1 MIASLFR
8 AATRIRTLELQADRD
23 TFVHHLHPL
32 VKMATTLLFLILVIS
47 FDRYQISP
55 LFPFF
60 LYPVGL
66 AILSDTKI
74 RPIAVSLLTVLPF
87 VLFISLSNIV
97 LDRQLAFTIERIP
110 ITYGMLSSISI
121 LLKTVLTV
129 SAVLLLISTTSVTV
143 LAEQLTRLKIPS
155 ILVLQLMLT
164 YRYIAVLFEE
174 ASSMVIAYT
183 LRSSRKRGVAMRDMG
198 VFLGNLLLRSMDR
211 ADRIYHAMKC
221 RGFEGKYHTGF
232 LTHWSWN
239 DFLFVGLCGT
249 TLVFFR
255 MVHISLWL
263 EQLTGGWR

>member
-23 TFVHHLHPL
+23 TFIHHLHPL
-32 VKMATTLLFLILVIS
+32 VKMAVTLLFLVFVIS

-55 LFPFF
+55 LIPFF

-66 AILSDTKI
+66 AILSETKI
-74 RPIAVSLLTVLPF
+74 RPIMISLLTVLPF
-87 VLFISLSNIV
+87 VLFIGISNMV
-97 LDRQLAFTIERIP
+97 LDRQLAFTVGRIP
-110 ITYGMLSSISI
+110 ISYGMISSVSI
-121 LLKTVLTV
+121 LLKTILTV
-129 SAVLLLISTTSVTV
+129 SAVLLLISTAPVSV

-183 LRSSRKRGVAMRDMG
+183 LRSPRKRGIAMRDMG

-221 RGFEGKYHTGF
+221 RGFHGKYHTRF
-232 LTHWSWN
+232 LTRWCWK
-239 DFLFVGLCGT
+239 DFLFAGFCGL
-249 TLVFFR
+249 TLCFFR

-263 EQLTGGWR
+263 EQLTGGLR